1 MNTIRPAVRSDASA
15 VAALWRAF
23 MDEQAALD
31 ATVTPATDA
40 DARWAVTFRDL
51 VDDDAAALLVVEDD
65 NGRIVGFAV
74 AEPHAEAPV
83 YAPVPEVY
91 VGELYV
97 APEARRH
104 GVARALLDAVAA
116 WAAGQGAA
124 RLRFSV
130 LWANAPSRR
139 MVEAWGASP
148 QAVTY
153 VRALQP

>member
-1 MNTIRPAVRSDASA
+1 MAL
-15 VAALWRAF
+15 LWRAF
-23 MDEQAALD
+23 VDEQAALD
-31 ATVTPATDA
+31 PSVTPAPDA

-51 VDDDAAALLVVEDD
+51 VDDDASALLVAESD
-65 NGRIVGFAV
+65 GGIVGFVV

-83 YAPVPEVY
+83 YAPVSEVY

-104 GVARALLDAVAA
+104 GLARALLDAVAA

-139 MVEAWGASP
+139 MVEAWGATP
-148 QAVTY
+148 QAVTF
-153 VRALQP
+153 VRSIT